1 MNKYRNGFIIVA
13 CLISMSAFAADDAA
27 KPAPAAP
34 AISDKDCAAIV
45 DYQPSADVEYKPG
58 VDANGKPVTPAD
70 LTPSVVQMPKKLSFD
85 LNINAI
91 NQLGAL
97 VPAGSQGLA
106 TVGKVAVDLAGGEV
120 TWNGKPI
127 EGDAMAA
134 LKAAC
139 AARKAPDSSRNPP
152 K

>member
-1 MNKYRNGFIIVA
+1 MKKIFIIIG
-13 CLISMSAFAADDAA
+13 CLISMSAFAADDTA
-27 KPAPAAP
+27 KLAPVAP

-58 VDANGKPVTPAD
+58 VDANGKPVVPAD
-70 LTPSVVQMPKKLSFD
+70 LTPSVVDTPKKLSFD

-91 NQLGAL
+91 NQLGTL

-106 TVGKVAVDLAGGEV
+106 TFGKVVVDLTTGEV
-120 TWNGKPI
+120 TWNGKPL

-139 AARKAPDSSRNPP
+139 AAKKAPDSSQNSP